1 MGKSHRQW
9 YEVRI
14 REDGV
19 KKSKFYL
26 EVSPQAAAESY
37 KGTGR
42 IMWVEKASKERFL
55 GIGQFFRLGDDL
67 LKEFARSEIAV
78 QKQEGRDK
86 EKVRSK
92 RAFNKARK
100 EMVN

>member
-1 MGKSHRQW
+1 MRGSKRQW

-14 REDGV
+14 REDGI

-26 EVSPQAAAESY
+26 STSPQEAAACY

-42 IMWVEKASKERFL
+42 RMWVEKASKERFL

-67 LKEFARSEIAV
+67 LKEFARSEAV
-78 QKQEGRDK
+78 VKIQENRDK

>member
-1 MGKSHRQW
+1 MKSKRQW
-9 YEVRI
+9 YKVRV
-14 REDGV
+14 RENGQ

-26 EVSPQAAAESY
+26 ETGPREAAACY
-37 KGTGR
+37 KGEGK

-55 GIGQFFRLGDDL
+55 GVGQFFRLGDDL
-67 LKEFARSEIAV
+67 LKEFARSEVAV

-92 RAFNKARK
+92 RAFNKARR
-100 EMVN
+100 EVLD